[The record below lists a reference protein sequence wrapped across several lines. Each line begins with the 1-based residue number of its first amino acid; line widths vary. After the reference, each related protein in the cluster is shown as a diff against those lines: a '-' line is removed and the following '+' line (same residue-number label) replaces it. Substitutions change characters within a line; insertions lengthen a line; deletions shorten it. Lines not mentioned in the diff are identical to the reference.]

1 MSQDLI
7 LLIHPD
13 GSGRWSIIDR
23 DSGQRGAS
31 GAFGADSTP
40 SGLPEADIDR
50 TICLLPAERVF
61 ACRITLPARSE
72 AEARQAAP
80 FMIEDELAGD
90 LDATSVSIGPRDE
103 AGERWV
109 YAVGRGYA
117 DGLLDRLGGAVVRP
131 VHILP
136 DAQAL
141 ADPEA
146 ALSLVDRRGDI
157 LFWYADDIVGDGSR
171 AGGAVS
177 PGLFPHLAAEIVGA
191 SGEGQVSVS
200 PSLGLMGAR
209 FSNHSV
215 GDADMAA
222 SGLPDEM
229 LKRLPALFGERWRSA
244 FDWLDVLRP
253 LRTSAILAAA
263 ALVGYCGL
271 LLGEAFYF
279 RYQADRFDEA
289 AIAEY
294 RFVNPDFTRATIPAE
309 VDRMVRRDLRELGGG
324 DSSAFLQL
332 SAALTELVADND
344 RVRIDSL
351 RFDQTREEL
360 RVSALFTEFA
370 DFDAL
375 TARAVQMGL
384 ELEDGG
390 VREAETGLQGEFTVR
405 AR

>member
-7 LLIHPD
+7 FLIHPD
-13 GSGRWSIIDR
+13 GSGRWSIVDR
-23 DSGQRGAS
+23 ETGHRGAS
-31 GAFGADSTP
+31 GEFGADSAPAGMPDT
-40 SGLPEADIDR
+40 EIDR
-50 TICLLPAERVF
+50 TICLLPAD
-61 ACRITLPARSE
+61 RIFTSRINLPARSE

-80 FMIEDELAGD
+80 FMVEDELAGD
-90 LDATSVSIGPRDE
+90 LAETRVSIGPRD
-103 AGERWV
+103 AQGERWV
-109 YAVGRGYA
+109 FAVDQDYA
-117 DGLLDRLGGAVVRP
+117 DSLLERLGGAVVRP

-141 ADPEA
+141 ADPDA
-146 ALSLVDRRGDI
+146 ALSLVDRQGDV
-157 LFWYADDIVGDGSR
+157 LFWYADALAGSTSR
-171 AGGAVS
+171 AGGAIS
-177 PGLFPHLAAEIVGA
+177 PDLFPHIAAEIVGA
-191 SGEGQVSVS
+191 SGEGKVSVS

-209 FSNHSV
+209 FKNWSV
-215 GDADMAA
+215 GEADLTA
-222 SGLPDEM
+222 SGLTDD
-229 LKRLPALFGERWRSA
+229 LLGRLPALFGERWRSA
-244 FDWLDVLRP
+244 FDWADLLRP
-253 LRTSAILAAA
+253 LRTSAILATA

-279 RYQADRFDEA
+279 RFQADRFDQA

-309 VDRMVRRDLRELGGG
+309 VDRMIRGDLRELGGG

-332 SAALTELVADND
+332 SAALSDLVADNE

-351 RFDQTREEL
+351 RFDQTRDEL

-375 TARAVQMGL
+375 TARALQMGL

-390 VREAETGLQGEFTVR
+390 VREAATGLQGEFIVR